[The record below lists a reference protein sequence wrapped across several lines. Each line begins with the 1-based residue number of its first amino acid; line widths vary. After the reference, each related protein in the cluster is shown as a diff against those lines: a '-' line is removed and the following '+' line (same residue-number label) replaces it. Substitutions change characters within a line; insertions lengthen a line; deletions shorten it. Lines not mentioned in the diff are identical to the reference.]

1 MTAKILSLSCSGE
14 NLAMSR
20 ELGLL
25 TNRSLYRIL
34 DANFN
39 RAKEGLRV
47 CEDLCRYVWDQR
59 TFTRAFKDVRHEL
72 TGVMAG
78 LDIKKV
84 LEARHIQGDVGRA
97 TSVSESKRAD
107 LNAVFWA
114 NSQRVK
120 ESLRVLEEVTK
131 LMDARI
137 STKLKMLR
145 YKVYALEQKVIGR
158 G

>member
-1 MTAKILSLSCSGE
+1 MKKSPDKT
-14 NLAMSR
+14 
-20 ELGLL
+20 
-25 TNRSLYRIL
+25 LYRIL

-47 CEDLCRYVWDQR
+47 CEDLCRYIWDQR
-59 TFTRAFKDVRHEL
+59 TLTRAFKDVRHEL
-72 TGVMAG
+72 TGIVAG
-78 LDIKKV
+78 LDIQKA

-97 TSVSESKRAD
+97 TSVTESQRED
-107 LNAVFWA
+107 ISAVFWA

-120 ESLRVLEEVTK
+120 ESLRVLEEVVK
-131 LMDARI
+131 LMDPRI

-145 YKVYALEQKVIGR
+145 YKLYALEQKVIGR

>member
-1 MTAKILSLSCSGE
+1 MTLKP
-14 NLAMSR
+14 
-20 ELGLL
+20 
-25 TNRSLYRIL
+25 LYRIL

-47 CEDLCRYVWDQR
+47 CEDLCRYNWNQR
-59 TFTRAFKDVRHEL
+59 TLTRAFKDVRHGL
-72 TGVMAG
+72 TGIMTG
-78 LDIKKV
+78 LDIQKA

-97 TSVSESKRAD
+97 TAVSESKRMD
-107 LNAVFWA
+107 LNSVFWA

-131 LMDARI
+131 LIDSRI
-137 STKLKMLR
+137 SAKLKTLR

>member
-1 MTAKILSLSCSGE
+1 VKKSPDK
-14 NLAMSR
+14 
-20 ELGLL
+20 
-25 TNRSLYRIL
+25 SLYRIL

-47 CEDLCRYVWDQR
+47 CEDLCRYIWDQKTLTR
-59 TFTRAFKDVRHEL
+59 TFKDVRHEL
-72 TGVMAG
+72 TGIMAG
-78 LDIKKV
+78 LDIQKA

-97 TSVSESKRAD
+97 TSVSESKRD
-107 LNAVFWA
+107 NIDAVFCA
-114 NSQRVK
+114 NIQRVK

-131 LMDARI
+131 LMDARVA
-137 STKLKMLR
+137 SRLKVLR

>member
-1 MTAKILSLSCSGE
+1 MRSNKKLLARAK
-14 NLAMSR
+14 
-20 ELGLL
+20 
-25 TNRSLYRIL
+25 LYLIL

-47 CEDLCRYVWDQR
+47 CEDLCRYIWDQR
-59 TFTRAFKDVRHEL
+59 TLTRAFKDLRHEL
-72 TGVMAG
+72 TGIMAG
-78 LDIKKV
+78 LDIQKA

-97 TSVSESKRAD
+97 TIIAESKRVD
-107 LNAVFWA
+107 LNAVFLA

-131 LMDARI
+131 LIDFRI
-137 STKLKMLR
+137 SSKLKILR
-145 YKVYALEQKVIGR
+145 YKAYALEQKVVGR